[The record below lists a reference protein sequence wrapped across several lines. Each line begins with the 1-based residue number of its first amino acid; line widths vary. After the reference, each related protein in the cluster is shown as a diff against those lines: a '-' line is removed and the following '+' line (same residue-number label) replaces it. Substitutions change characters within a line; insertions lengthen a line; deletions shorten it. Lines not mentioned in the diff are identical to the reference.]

1 MAFNED
7 QINYLKL
14 LLDVQSEA
22 YKQNLKILHDDIK
35 ELKRDYNEQINDLKH
50 SLEFSQ
56 STIDELQ
63 KKVKDLE
70 TETKDVSKQDIEIKD
85 LRSKISRQEDYSRRI
100 NIKLDGIGENENETY
115 EQTIVKVQKIL
126 KDKLELG
133 NISID
138 IAHRLPSAEGTKNR
152 QPRTILARLSKL
164 SDRNAVFRYSWK
176 LKNSGIWINEDL
188 CEETINMQ
196 KLQRPKL
203 IEARNSGKI
212 AYFRGSKLVIKEK
225 LNKSKMMRSDMSFT
239 PPPTSR
245 GPLTN
250 VFSPHLLRSPAIND
264 SRQSEAAQNEND
276 QMPKQIVLRPRFN
289 SQSKAK

>member
-115 EQTIVKVQKIL
+115 EQTIVKVQK
-126 KDKLELG
+126 
-133 NISID
+133 S
-138 IAHRLPSAEGTKNR
+138 
-152 QPRTILARLSKL
+152 
-164 SDRNAVFRYSWK
+164 
-176 LKNSGIWINEDL
+176 
-188 CEETINMQ
+188 
-196 KLQRPKL
+196 
-203 IEARNSGKI
+203 
-212 AYFRGSKLVIKEK
+212 
-225 LNKSKMMRSDMSFT
+225 
-239 PPPTSR
+239 
-245 GPLTN
+245 
-250 VFSPHLLRSPAIND
+250 
-264 SRQSEAAQNEND
+264 
-276 QMPKQIVLRPRFN
+276 
-289 SQSKAK
+289 